1 MPRKTSFCNAALLRS
16 DIKRYWPLLFL
27 YVAVWVVILPMQ
39 ILSASR
45 ECDGVAEG
53 IMTVL
58 QLRQHN
64 VIIQS
69 IPASVVMSLLFGC
82 FAAMAV
88 WSYLMSGRTV
98 GLMHA
103 LPVTRTQ
110 AFFSH
115 VLSAL
120 GALTAGNVLI
130 FLLTALCSAGFSY
143 VDWAALGTWL
153 LLTELM
159 ALFFFALGSLCA
171 MVTGWLLAV
180 PVLYGAMNVIALLLY
195 AVISTMTQMFYFG
208 YSSSDIPEFITW
220 LTPVGRIWDAVANG
234 GAQPIDVQFREPI
247 GTQSYQRV
255 QLPASA
261 FSTCIIYA
269 AVGIALLA
277 LVWWL
282 YKKRPS
288 ETAGDAMS
296 FRWLRPIARWSI
308 GLCGGLGLGLF
319 LRYTAFIDGGFACL
333 LICQLVMGVICF
345 FAAQMLLQKTFRVFR
360 RSWKELAALAAAMV
374 ALTLAI
380 RADILGV
387 QYRVPD
393 VPQVDNVRVMVS
405 RCEGGNFLASDST
418 AIETV
423 TSLHRAILDQGP
435 ENADDS
441 RVLYVSFYYTMKN
454 GQEIRRN
461 YGIAEREGAETYRK
475 INQLLNLPQARSYAV
490 GINDLTDEELDTVR
504 GGFVE
509 DSDTGFSVDLTRE
522 QALALCRAAQQ
533 DVHGHVGGVGAKLG
547 VVDAAGGERAGRD
560 EAVRA
565 GIEWDAALG
574 QCLGDSGGSGHDD
587 VIGRGKDGV
596 DLAHHAGRGGHDLI
610 VGVACL
616 FDVGNALGIEVSLG
630 FGNGG
635 RGVGFRVGVEQADG
649 LDVRLDGK
657 HHIHDGLGVQ
667 RIGGAGHIVNVGQVG
682 GSGVGDRRIDDRGLG
697 GLAGGGH
704 ALGGQ
709 RSNGDDRII
718 PIRDDLRADLVQ
730 RCGVILAVEVLVLD
744 CNALLGSLGV
754 QLGLNRHADLIEAG
768 MIQLL
773 HNGNLVA
780 LGSGIGC
787 AFCGGG
793 SCLGSGGRSGGIGSG
808 AAGSQR
814 GHHSGGGQ
822 NSNKLFHDKF
832 SFICKTGNVVVVE
845 ADIDRPRTH
854 FTNSG
859 LPSFFHQAHFHASL
873 SPHA

>member
-45 ECDGVAEG
+45 ECDGVADG

-58 QLRQHN
+58 QLQQHN

-115 VLSAL
+115 ILSVL

-143 VDWAALGTWL
+143 VDWTALGTWL

-234 GAQPIDVQFREPI
+234 GAQPVEVQFREPI
-247 GTQSYQRV
+247 GTQTYHRF

-269 AVGIALLA
+269 AVGVALLA

-296 FRWLRPIARWSI
+296 FRWLQPIARWSI

-319 LRYTAFIDGGFACL
+319 LNYVILGSSFAGL

-345 FAAQMLLQKTFRVFR
+345 FAAQMLLKKKFRIFTSRWWV
-360 RSWKELAALAAAMV
+360 ETLALV
-374 ALTLAI
+374 LTLLAVTLCI
-380 RADILGV
+380 KLDITGY
-387 QYRVPD
+387 QHRVPD
-393 VPQVDNVRVMVS
+393 AEDVTSVRFS
-405 RCEGGNFLASDST
+405 ASSADFT
-418 AIETV
+418 ADDPAAVESVI
-423 TSLHRAILDQGP
+423 SLHRAILEQYDETGERLENRTYLDTEGGP
-435 ENADDS
+435 TTRYVRVDYQLRNGTSLCREWRVSIVNGSDIHRLLTQLVSRTDS
-441 RVLYVSFYYTMKN
+441 RESLMGLDALRKYGGVSNVVGGYVS
-454 GQEIRRN
+454 Q
-461 YGIAEREGAETYRK
+461 YGTGAF
-475 INQLLNLPQARSYAV
+475 A
-490 GINDLTDEELDTVR
+490 
-504 GGFVE
+504 
-509 DSDTGFSVDLTRE
+509 DLTR
-522 QALALCRAAQQ
+522 QQAQDLVSHALADAANSRTPI
-533 DVHGHVGGVGAKLG
+533 DPLRDIMYNSTNLDIEIHMNANGKTVSLPLG
-547 VVDAAGGERAGRD
+547 VPDFAVETKAFLDALEFEEPVD
-560 EAVRA
+560 
-565 GIEWDAALG
+565 
-574 QCLGDSGGSGHDD
+574 GGSDVPKFYDD
-587 VIGRGKDGV
+587 YDEPAAHAV
-596 DLAHHAGRGGHDLI
+596 D
-610 VGVACL
+610 
-616 FDVGNALGIEVSLG
+616 E
-630 FGNGG
+630 
-635 RGVGFRVGVEQADG
+635 
-649 LDVRLDGK
+649 
-657 HHIHDGLGVQ
+657 
-667 RIGGAGHIVNVGQVG
+667 
-682 GSGVGDRRIDDRGLG
+682 
-697 GLAGGGH
+697 
-704 ALGGQ
+704 
-709 RSNGDDRII
+709 II
-718 PIRDDLRADLVQ
+718 YD
-730 RCGVILAVEVLVLD
+730 
-744 CNALLGSLGV
+744 
-754 QLGLNRHADLIEAG
+754 
-768 MIQLL
+768 
-773 HNGNLVA
+773 
-780 LGSGIGC
+780 
-787 AFCGGG
+787 
-793 SCLGSGGRSGGIGSG
+793 
-808 AAGSQR
+808 
-814 GHHSGGGQ
+814 
-822 NSNKLFHDKF
+822 
-832 SFICKTGNVVVVE
+832 
-845 ADIDRPRTH
+845 
-854 FTNSG
+854 
-859 LPSFFHQAHFHASL
+859 
-873 SPHA
+873 

>member
-345 FAAQMLLQKTFRVFR
+345 FAAQMLLQKKFRIFNKR
-360 RSWKELAALAAAMV
+360 WWLETAAMV
-374 ALTLAI
+374 LVLA
-380 RADILGV
+380 AVTVCVKLDFTGY
-387 QYRVPD
+387 QHRVPD
-393 VPQVDNVRVMVS
+393 ADDVTEVRCTGVAD
-405 RCEGGNFLASDST
+405 LT
-418 AIETV
+418 ADDPETIETV
-423 TSLHRAILDQGP
+423 VALHRAILAQHDAGITP
-435 ENADDS
+435 EDS
-441 RVLYVSFYYTMKN
+441 YPASATLPGEPVVSVVSNEDLVIRYLRLTYTLRD
-454 GQEIRRN
+454 GTELRRN
-461 YGIAEREGAETYRK
+461 YQAFVSAGTDVYRLMTELANSRDNLLGLTGLQWLERHGGADAITGGYISRYRDG
-475 INQLLNLPQARSYAV
+475 AYAA
-490 GINDLTDEELDTVR
+490 LT
-504 GGFVE
+504 
-509 DSDTGFSVDLTRE
+509 
-522 QALALCRAAQQ
+522 AQQ
-533 DVHGHVGGVGAKLG
+533 AKELVHLIYADV
-547 VVDAAGGERAGRD
+547 DSAANA
-560 EAVRA
+560 
-565 GIEWDAALG
+565 I
-574 QCLGDSGGSGHDD
+574 D
-587 VIGRGKDGV
+587 VLDNDKGLYGP
-596 DLAHHAGRGGHDLI
+596 
-610 VGVACL
+610 
-616 FDVGNALGIEVSLG
+616 N
-630 FGNGG
+630 
-635 RGVGFRVGVEQADG
+635 GVEQSISLYLPPSEGDSTDISLDLPLFCTRAWEFVNGLEFDVPVDG
-649 LDVRLDGK
+649 
-657 HHIHDGLGVQ
+657 
-667 RIGGAGHIVNVGQVG
+667 
-682 GSGVGDRRIDDRGLG
+682 
-697 GLAGGGH
+697 
-704 ALGGQ
+704 
-709 RSNGDDRII
+709 
-718 PIRDDLRADLVQ
+718 
-730 RCGVILAVEVLVLD
+730 
-744 CNALLGSLGV
+744 
-754 QLGLNRHADLIEAG
+754 EAYETY
-768 MIQLL
+768 
-773 HNGNLVA
+773 V
-780 LGSGIGC
+780 
-787 AFCGGG
+787 
-793 SCLGSGGRSGGIGSG
+793 
-808 AAGSQR
+808 
-814 GHHSGGGQ
+814 
-822 NSNKLFHDKF
+822 D
-832 SFICKTGNVVVVE
+832 
-845 ADIDRPRTH
+845 
-854 FTNSG
+854 
-859 LPSFFHQAHFHASL
+859 
-873 SPHA
+873 

>member
-45 ECDGVAEG
+45 QCDGVADG

-115 VLSAL
+115 VLSVL

-180 PVLYGAMNVIALLLY
+180 PVLYGAMNVVALLLY

-234 GAQPIDVQFREPI
+234 GAQPIEVQFREPI
-247 GTQSYQRV
+247 GTQTYHRF

-296 FRWLRPIARWSI
+296 FRWLQPIARWSI

-319 LRYTAFIDGGFACL
+319 LNYVILGSSFAGL

-345 FAAQMLLQKTFRVFR
+345 FAAQMLLKKKFRIFTSRWWV
-360 RSWKELAALAAAMV
+360 ETLALV
-374 ALTLAI
+374 LTLLAVTLCI
-380 RADILGV
+380 KLDITGYQHRIPDAEDVTSVRFNASYADFTTDDPAAVESVI
-387 QYRVPD
+387 
-393 VPQVDNVRVMVS
+393 
-405 RCEGGNFLASDST
+405 
-418 AIETV
+418 
-423 TSLHRAILDQGP
+423 SLHRAILEQYDETGERLENRTYLDTEGGP
-435 ENADDS
+435 TTCYV
-441 RVLYVSFYYTMKN
+441 RVDYQLRNGTSLRREWSVSIVNGSDIHRLLTQLVNRTDCRESLMGLDVLRKYGGVSNVAGGYVSQYET
-454 GQEIRRN
+454 
-461 YGIAEREGAETYRK
+461 GAF
-475 INQLLNLPQARSYAV
+475 A
-490 GINDLTDEELDTVR
+490 
-504 GGFVE
+504 
-509 DSDTGFSVDLTRE
+509 DLTR
-522 QALALCRAAQQ
+522 QQAQDLVSHALA
-533 DVHGHVGGVGAKLG
+533 
-547 VVDAAGGERAGRD
+547 DAANSRVPIDPLRGGMYSSTNLDIEIRMNTNGKTVSLSLSVPD
-560 EAVRA
+560 FAVETKA
-565 GIEWDAALG
+565 FLDALEFEEPV
-574 QCLGDSGGSGHDD
+574 DGGSDVPKYYDD
-587 VIGRGKDGV
+587 YDEPATHAV
-596 DLAHHAGRGGHDLI
+596 D
-610 VGVACL
+610 
-616 FDVGNALGIEVSLG
+616 E
-630 FGNGG
+630 
-635 RGVGFRVGVEQADG
+635 
-649 LDVRLDGK
+649 
-657 HHIHDGLGVQ
+657 
-667 RIGGAGHIVNVGQVG
+667 
-682 GSGVGDRRIDDRGLG
+682 
-697 GLAGGGH
+697 
-704 ALGGQ
+704 
-709 RSNGDDRII
+709 II
-718 PIRDDLRADLVQ
+718 YD
-730 RCGVILAVEVLVLD
+730 
-744 CNALLGSLGV
+744 
-754 QLGLNRHADLIEAG
+754 
-768 MIQLL
+768 
-773 HNGNLVA
+773 
-780 LGSGIGC
+780 
-787 AFCGGG
+787 
-793 SCLGSGGRSGGIGSG
+793 
-808 AAGSQR
+808 
-814 GHHSGGGQ
+814 
-822 NSNKLFHDKF
+822 
-832 SFICKTGNVVVVE
+832 
-845 ADIDRPRTH
+845 
-854 FTNSG
+854 
-859 LPSFFHQAHFHASL
+859 
-873 SPHA
+873 

>member
-64 VIIQS
+64 VIIRS

-115 VLSAL
+115 VLSVL

-143 VDWAALGTWL
+143 VDWTALGTWL

-180 PVLYGAMNVIALLLY
+180 PVLYGAMNVVALLLY

-234 GAQPIDVQFREPI
+234 GAQPIEVQFREPI
-247 GTQSYQRV
+247 GTQSYHRF

-296 FRWLRPIARWSI
+296 FRWLQPIARWSI

-319 LRYTAFIDGGFACL
+319 LNYVILGSSFAGL

-345 FAAQMLLQKTFRVFR
+345 FAAQMLLQKKFRIFNKR
-360 RSWKELAALAAAMV
+360 WWLETAAMV
-374 ALTLAI
+374 LVLA
-380 RADILGV
+380 AVTVCVKLDFTGY
-387 QYRVPD
+387 QHRVPD
-393 VPQVDNVRVMVS
+393 AGDVTEVRCTGVAD
-405 RCEGGNFLASDST
+405 LT
-418 AIETV
+418 ADDPETIETV
-423 TSLHRAILDQGP
+423 VALHRAILAQHDAGITP
-435 ENADDS
+435 EDS
-441 RVLYVSFYYTMKN
+441 YPASATLPGEPVVSNEDLVVRYLRLTYTLQD
-454 GQEIRRN
+454 GTELR
-461 YGIAEREGAETYRK
+461 
-475 INQLLNLPQARSYAV
+475 RSYAAV
-490 GINDLTDEELDTVR
+490 VTAGTDVYRLMTELANSPDNLLGLTGLQRLERYGGADAVNGGYISRYRDGAYAVLTVQQAKELVRLIYADVDSAVNVIDVLDTDK
-504 GGFVE
+504 GLYGPNGSE
-509 DSDTGFSVDLTRE
+509 QSISLYLTPSDGEPKDISLDLPLFCT
-522 QALALCRAAQQ
+522 QAW
-533 DVHGHVGGVGAKLG
+533 
-547 VVDAAGGERAGRD
+547 E
-560 EAVRA
+560 
-565 GIEWDAALG
+565 
-574 QCLGDSGGSGHDD
+574 
-587 VIGRGKDGV
+587 
-596 DLAHHAGRGGHDLI
+596 
-610 VGVACL
+610 
-616 FDVGNALGIEVSLG
+616 FM
-630 FGNGG
+630 
-635 RGVGFRVGVEQADG
+635 DG
-649 LDVRLDGK
+649 LEFTAPVDGEPYYEDIIVKDYLD
-657 HHIHDGLGVQ
+657 
-667 RIGGAGHIVNVGQVG
+667 
-682 GSGVGDRRIDDRGLG
+682 
-697 GLAGGGH
+697 
-704 ALGGQ
+704 
-709 RSNGDDRII
+709 
-718 PIRDDLRADLVQ
+718 
-730 RCGVILAVEVLVLD
+730 
-744 CNALLGSLGV
+744 
-754 QLGLNRHADLIEAG
+754 
-768 MIQLL
+768 
-773 HNGNLVA
+773 
-780 LGSGIGC
+780 
-787 AFCGGG
+787 
-793 SCLGSGGRSGGIGSG
+793 
-808 AAGSQR
+808 
-814 GHHSGGGQ
+814 
-822 NSNKLFHDKF
+822 
-832 SFICKTGNVVVVE
+832 
-845 ADIDRPRTH
+845 
-854 FTNSG
+854 
-859 LPSFFHQAHFHASL
+859 
-873 SPHA
+873 

>member
-45 ECDGVAEG
+45 QCDGVADG

-69 IPASVVMSLLFGC
+69 IPAAVVMSLLFGC

-115 VLSAL
+115 ILSVL

-180 PVLYGAMNVIALLLY
+180 PVLYGAMNVVALLLY

-234 GAQPIDVQFREPI
+234 GAQPVEVQFPEPI
-247 GTQSYQRV
+247 GTQSYHRF

-296 FRWLRPIARWSI
+296 FRWLQPIARWSI

-319 LRYTAFIDGGFACL
+319 LNYVILGSSFAGL

-345 FAAQMLLQKTFRVFR
+345 FAAQMLLKKKFRIFTSRWWV
-360 RSWKELAALAAAMV
+360 ETLALV
-374 ALTLAI
+374 LTLLAVTLCI
-380 RADILGV
+380 KLDITGY
-387 QYRVPD
+387 QHRVPD
-393 VPQVDNVRVMVS
+393 AEDVTSVRFS
-405 RCEGGNFLASDST
+405 ASYADFTTDDPAAVESV
-418 AIETV
+418 I
-423 TSLHRAILDQGP
+423 SLHRAILEQYDETGERLENQTYLDTEGGP
-435 ENADDS
+435 TTRYV
-441 RVLYVSFYYTMKN
+441 RVDYQLRNGTSLCREWRVSIVNGSDIHRLLTQLVNRTDCRESLMGLDTLRKYGGVSNVAGGYVSQYET
-454 GQEIRRN
+454 
-461 YGIAEREGAETYRK
+461 GAF
-475 INQLLNLPQARSYAV
+475 A
-490 GINDLTDEELDTVR
+490 
-504 GGFVE
+504 
-509 DSDTGFSVDLTRE
+509 DLTR
-522 QALALCRAAQQ
+522 QQAQDLVSHALA
-533 DVHGHVGGVGAKLG
+533 
-547 VVDAAGGERAGRD
+547 DAANSRAPIDLRD
-560 EAVRA
+560 DMYSSTNLD
-565 GIEWDAALG
+565 IEIRMNANGKTVSLSLSVPDFAAETKAFLDALEFEEPV
-574 QCLGDSGGSGHDD
+574 DGGSDVPKCYDD
-587 VIGRGKDGV
+587 CDEPAAHAV
-596 DLAHHAGRGGHDLI
+596 D
-610 VGVACL
+610 
-616 FDVGNALGIEVSLG
+616 E
-630 FGNGG
+630 
-635 RGVGFRVGVEQADG
+635 
-649 LDVRLDGK
+649 
-657 HHIHDGLGVQ
+657 
-667 RIGGAGHIVNVGQVG
+667 
-682 GSGVGDRRIDDRGLG
+682 
-697 GLAGGGH
+697 
-704 ALGGQ
+704 
-709 RSNGDDRII
+709 II
-718 PIRDDLRADLVQ
+718 YD
-730 RCGVILAVEVLVLD
+730 
-744 CNALLGSLGV
+744 
-754 QLGLNRHADLIEAG
+754 
-768 MIQLL
+768 
-773 HNGNLVA
+773 
-780 LGSGIGC
+780 
-787 AFCGGG
+787 
-793 SCLGSGGRSGGIGSG
+793 
-808 AAGSQR
+808 
-814 GHHSGGGQ
+814 
-822 NSNKLFHDKF
+822 
-832 SFICKTGNVVVVE
+832 
-845 ADIDRPRTH
+845 
-854 FTNSG
+854 
-859 LPSFFHQAHFHASL
+859 
-873 SPHA
+873 

>member
-45 ECDGVAEG
+45 ECDGVADG

-58 QLRQHN
+58 QLQQHN
-64 VIIQS
+64 VIIRS

-115 VLSAL
+115 VLSVL

-180 PVLYGAMNVIALLLY
+180 PVLYGAMNVVALLLY

-234 GAQPIDVQFREPI
+234 GAQPIEVQFPEPI
-247 GTQSYQRV
+247 GTQSYHRL

-296 FRWLRPIARWSI
+296 FRWLQPIARWSI

-319 LRYTAFIDGGFACL
+319 LNYVILGSSFAGL

-345 FAAQMLLQKTFRVFR
+345 FAAQMLLKKKFRIFTSRWWV
-360 RSWKELAALAAAMV
+360 ETLALV
-374 ALTLAI
+374 LTLLAVTLCI
-380 RADILGV
+380 KLDITGY
-387 QYRVPD
+387 QHRVPD
-393 VPQVDNVRVMVS
+393 AEDVTSVR
-405 RCEGGNFLASDST
+405 FDASYADFTTDDPAAVESV
-418 AIETV
+418 I
-423 TSLHRAILDQGP
+423 SLHRAILEQYDETGERLENRTYLDTEGGP
-435 ENADDS
+435 TTRYVRVDYQLRNGTSLCREWRVSIVNGSDIHRLLTQLVNRTDS
-441 RVLYVSFYYTMKN
+441 R
-454 GQEIRRN
+454 
-461 YGIAEREGAETYRK
+461 
-475 INQLLNLPQARSYAV
+475 
-490 GINDLTDEELDTVR
+490 
-504 GGFVE
+504 
-509 DSDTGFSVDLTRE
+509 
-522 QALALCRAAQQ
+522 
-533 DVHGHVGGVGAKLG
+533 
-547 VVDAAGGERAGRD
+547 
-560 EAVRA
+560 
-565 GIEWDAALG
+565 
-574 QCLGDSGGSGHDD
+574 
-587 VIGRGKDGV
+587 
-596 DLAHHAGRGGHDLI
+596 
-610 VGVACL
+610 
-616 FDVGNALGIEVSLG
+616 
-630 FGNGG
+630 
-635 RGVGFRVGVEQADG
+635 
-649 LDVRLDGK
+649 
-657 HHIHDGLGVQ
+657 
-667 RIGGAGHIVNVGQVG
+667 
-682 GSGVGDRRIDDRGLG
+682 
-697 GLAGGGH
+697 
-704 ALGGQ
+704 
-709 RSNGDDRII
+709 
-718 PIRDDLRADLVQ
+718 
-730 RCGVILAVEVLVLD
+730 
-744 CNALLGSLGV
+744 
-754 QLGLNRHADLIEAG
+754 AG
-768 MIQLL
+768 MIGISELERYGGVNAVVGGYVNRYDTGEFAELSQQQAQELAMLAQADAENSSMPIDPLSDEPYVKDDKYRLEVQL
-773 HNGNLVA
+773 
-780 LGSGIGC
+780 
-787 AFCGGG
+787 
-793 SCLGSGGRSGGIGSG
+793 R
-808 AAGSQR
+808 
-814 GHHSGGGQ
+814 
-822 NSNKLFHDKF
+822 
-832 SFICKTGNVVVVE
+832 VV
-845 ADIDRPRTH
+845 IDRETSTTVP
-854 FTNSG
+854 
-859 LPSFFHQAHFHASL
+859 L
-873 SPHA
+873 SVRNFALRMQRFIDELEFEAPVDGSDYVEQYYDDYDMPATYAVDEITYD

>member
-45 ECDGVAEG
+45 ECDGVADG

-195 AVISTMTQMFYFG
+195 AVISTMAQMFYFG
-208 YSSSDIPEFITW
+208 YSSSDIPESITW

-234 GAQPIDVQFREPI
+234 GAQPIEVQFREPI
-247 GTQSYQRV
+247 GTQTYHRF

-296 FRWLRPIARWSI
+296 FRWLQPIARWSI

-319 LRYTAFIDGGFACL
+319 LNYVILGSSFAGL

-345 FAAQMLLQKTFRVFR
+345 FAAQMLLKKKFRIFTR
-360 RSWKELAALAAAMV
+360 RWWVETLALV
-374 ALTLAI
+374 LTLLAVTLCI
-380 RADILGV
+380 KLDITGY
-387 QYRVPD
+387 QHRVPD
-393 VPQVDNVRVMVS
+393 AEDVTSVR
-405 RCEGGNFLASDST
+405 FHASYAHFTTDDPAAVESV
-418 AIETV
+418 I
-423 TSLHRAILDQGP
+423 SLHRAILEQYDETGERLENQTYLDTEGGP
-435 ENADDS
+435 TTRYVRVDYQLRNGTSLCREWRVSIVNGSDIHRLMTQLVSRTDCRESLMGLDS
-441 RVLYVSFYYTMKN
+441 LWKYGGVSNVAGGYVSQYET
-454 GQEIRRN
+454 
-461 YGIAEREGAETYRK
+461 GAF
-475 INQLLNLPQARSYAV
+475 A
-490 GINDLTDEELDTVR
+490 
-504 GGFVE
+504 
-509 DSDTGFSVDLTRE
+509 DLTR
-522 QALALCRAAQQ
+522 QQAQDLVSHALADAANSRTPIDPLR
-533 DVHGHVGGVGAKLG
+533 DVMYNSTNLDIEIHMNANGKTVSLPLG
-547 VVDAAGGERAGRD
+547 VPDFAVETKAFLDALEFEEPVD
-560 EAVRA
+560 
-565 GIEWDAALG
+565 
-574 QCLGDSGGSGHDD
+574 GGSDVPKCYDD
-587 VIGRGKDGV
+587 CDESAAHAV
-596 DLAHHAGRGGHDLI
+596 DEITYD
-610 VGVACL
+610 
-616 FDVGNALGIEVSLG
+616 
-630 FGNGG
+630 
-635 RGVGFRVGVEQADG
+635 
-649 LDVRLDGK
+649 
-657 HHIHDGLGVQ
+657 
-667 RIGGAGHIVNVGQVG
+667 
-682 GSGVGDRRIDDRGLG
+682 
-697 GLAGGGH
+697 
-704 ALGGQ
+704 
-709 RSNGDDRII
+709 
-718 PIRDDLRADLVQ
+718 
-730 RCGVILAVEVLVLD
+730 
-744 CNALLGSLGV
+744 
-754 QLGLNRHADLIEAG
+754 
-768 MIQLL
+768 
-773 HNGNLVA
+773 
-780 LGSGIGC
+780 
-787 AFCGGG
+787 
-793 SCLGSGGRSGGIGSG
+793 
-808 AAGSQR
+808 
-814 GHHSGGGQ
+814 
-822 NSNKLFHDKF
+822 
-832 SFICKTGNVVVVE
+832 
-845 ADIDRPRTH
+845 
-854 FTNSG
+854 
-859 LPSFFHQAHFHASL
+859 
-873 SPHA
+873 

>member
-45 ECDGVAEG
+45 ECDGVADG

-58 QLRQHN
+58 QMRQHN
-64 VIIQS
+64 VIIRS
-69 IPASVVMSLLFGC
+69 IPASAVMSLLFGC

-115 VLSAL
+115 ILSVL

-234 GAQPIDVQFREPI
+234 GAQPIEVQFREPI
-247 GTQSYQRV
+247 GTQTYHRF

-296 FRWLRPIARWSI
+296 FRWLQPIARWSI

-319 LRYTAFIDGGFACL
+319 LNYVILGSSFAGL

-345 FAAQMLLQKTFRVFR
+345 FAAQMLLKKKFRIFTSRWWV
-360 RSWKELAALAAAMV
+360 ETLALV
-374 ALTLAI
+374 LTLLAVTLCI
-380 RADILGV
+380 RLDITGY
-387 QYRVPD
+387 QHRVPD
-393 VPQVDNVRVMVS
+393 AEDVTSVRFS
-405 RCEGGNFLASDST
+405 ASYADFTTDDPAAAESV
-418 AIETV
+418 I
-423 TSLHRAILDQGP
+423 SLHRAILEQYDETGERLENQTYLDTEGGP
-435 ENADDS
+435 TTCYV
-441 RVLYVSFYYTMKN
+441 RVDYQLRNGTSLRREWSVSIVNGSDIHRLLTQLVNRTDCRESLMGLDVLRKYGGVSNVAGGYVSQYET
-454 GQEIRRN
+454 
-461 YGIAEREGAETYRK
+461 GAF
-475 INQLLNLPQARSYAV
+475 A
-490 GINDLTDEELDTVR
+490 
-504 GGFVE
+504 
-509 DSDTGFSVDLTRE
+509 DLTR
-522 QALALCRAAQQ
+522 QQAQDLVSHALA
-533 DVHGHVGGVGAKLG
+533 
-547 VVDAAGGERAGRD
+547 DAANSRAPIDPLRD
-560 EAVRA
+560 DMYSSTNLDIEIRMNTNGKTVSLSLSVPDFAVETKA
-565 GIEWDAALG
+565 FLDALEFEEPV
-574 QCLGDSGGSGHDD
+574 DGGSDVPKFYDD
-587 VIGRGKDGV
+587 YDEPATHAV
-596 DLAHHAGRGGHDLI
+596 D
-610 VGVACL
+610 
-616 FDVGNALGIEVSLG
+616 E
-630 FGNGG
+630 
-635 RGVGFRVGVEQADG
+635 
-649 LDVRLDGK
+649 
-657 HHIHDGLGVQ
+657 
-667 RIGGAGHIVNVGQVG
+667 
-682 GSGVGDRRIDDRGLG
+682 
-697 GLAGGGH
+697 
-704 ALGGQ
+704 
-709 RSNGDDRII
+709 II
-718 PIRDDLRADLVQ
+718 YD
-730 RCGVILAVEVLVLD
+730 
-744 CNALLGSLGV
+744 
-754 QLGLNRHADLIEAG
+754 
-768 MIQLL
+768 
-773 HNGNLVA
+773 
-780 LGSGIGC
+780 
-787 AFCGGG
+787 
-793 SCLGSGGRSGGIGSG
+793 
-808 AAGSQR
+808 
-814 GHHSGGGQ
+814 
-822 NSNKLFHDKF
+822 
-832 SFICKTGNVVVVE
+832 
-845 ADIDRPRTH
+845 
-854 FTNSG
+854 
-859 LPSFFHQAHFHASL
+859 
-873 SPHA
+873 

>member
-45 ECDGVAEG
+45 ECDGVADG

-58 QLRQHN
+58 QLQQHN

-115 VLSAL
+115 VLSVL

-180 PVLYGAMNVIALLLY
+180 PVLYGAMNVVALLLY

-234 GAQPIDVQFREPI
+234 GAQPVEVQLPI
-247 GTQSYQRV
+247 GTQSYHRF

-296 FRWLRPIARWSI
+296 FRWLQPIARWSI

-319 LRYTAFIDGGFACL
+319 LNYVILGSSFAGL

-345 FAAQMLLQKTFRVFR
+345 FAAQMLLKKKFRIFTSRWWV
-360 RSWKELAALAAAMV
+360 ETLALV
-374 ALTLAI
+374 LTLLAVTLCI
-380 RADILGV
+380 KLDITGY
-387 QYRVPD
+387 QHRVPD
-393 VPQVDNVRVMVS
+393 AEDVTSVR
-405 RCEGGNFLASDST
+405 FDASYADFTTDDPAAVESV
-418 AIETV
+418 I
-423 TSLHRAILDQGP
+423 SLHRAILEQYDETGERLENQTYLDTEGGP
-435 ENADDS
+435 TTRYVRVDYQLRNGTSLCREWRVSIVNGSDIHRLMTQLVS
-441 RVLYVSFYYTMKN
+441 RTDCRESLMGLDALWKYGGVSNVVGGYVSQYET
-454 GQEIRRN
+454 
-461 YGIAEREGAETYRK
+461 GAF
-475 INQLLNLPQARSYAV
+475 A
-490 GINDLTDEELDTVR
+490 
-504 GGFVE
+504 
-509 DSDTGFSVDLTRE
+509 DLTR
-522 QALALCRAAQQ
+522 QQAQDLVSHALADAANSRTPIDPLR
-533 DVHGHVGGVGAKLG
+533 DVMYNSTNLDIEIHMNANGKTVSLPLG
-547 VVDAAGGERAGRD
+547 VPDFAVETKAFLDALEFEEPVD
-560 EAVRA
+560 
-565 GIEWDAALG
+565 
-574 QCLGDSGGSGHDD
+574 GGSDVPKFYDD
-587 VIGRGKDGV
+587 YDEPAAHAV
-596 DLAHHAGRGGHDLI
+596 D
-610 VGVACL
+610 
-616 FDVGNALGIEVSLG
+616 E
-630 FGNGG
+630 
-635 RGVGFRVGVEQADG
+635 
-649 LDVRLDGK
+649 
-657 HHIHDGLGVQ
+657 
-667 RIGGAGHIVNVGQVG
+667 
-682 GSGVGDRRIDDRGLG
+682 
-697 GLAGGGH
+697 
-704 ALGGQ
+704 
-709 RSNGDDRII
+709 II
-718 PIRDDLRADLVQ
+718 YD
-730 RCGVILAVEVLVLD
+730 
-744 CNALLGSLGV
+744 
-754 QLGLNRHADLIEAG
+754 
-768 MIQLL
+768 
-773 HNGNLVA
+773 
-780 LGSGIGC
+780 
-787 AFCGGG
+787 
-793 SCLGSGGRSGGIGSG
+793 
-808 AAGSQR
+808 
-814 GHHSGGGQ
+814 
-822 NSNKLFHDKF
+822 
-832 SFICKTGNVVVVE
+832 
-845 ADIDRPRTH
+845 
-854 FTNSG
+854 
-859 LPSFFHQAHFHASL
+859 
-873 SPHA
+873 

>member
-195 AVISTMTQMFYFG
+195 AGISTMTQMFYFG
-208 YSSSDIPEFITW
+208 YSNSDIPEFITW

-234 GAQPIDVQFREPI
+234 GAQPIEVQFREPI

-296 FRWLRPIARWSI
+296 FRWLQPIARWSI

-345 FAAQMLLQKTFRVFR
+345 FAAQMLLQKKFRIFNKR
-360 RSWKELAALAAAMV
+360 WWLETAAMV
-374 ALTLAI
+374 LVLA
-380 RADILGV
+380 AVTVCVKLDITR
-387 QYRVPD
+387 Y
-393 VPQVDNVRVMVS
+393 VRVDYQLRNGTSLCREWRVSIVNGSDIHRLLTQLVS
-405 RCEGGNFLASDST
+405 RTDCRESLMGLDVLRKYGGVSNVAGGYVT
-418 AIETV
+418 QYET
-423 TSLHRAILDQGP
+423 
-435 ENADDS
+435 
-441 RVLYVSFYYTMKN
+441 
-454 GQEIRRN
+454 
-461 YGIAEREGAETYRK
+461 GAF
-475 INQLLNLPQARSYAV
+475 A
-490 GINDLTDEELDTVR
+490 
-504 GGFVE
+504 
-509 DSDTGFSVDLTRE
+509 DLTR
-522 QALALCRAAQQ
+522 QQAQDLVSHALA
-533 DVHGHVGGVGAKLG
+533 
-547 VVDAAGGERAGRD
+547 DAANSRAPIDPLRD
-560 EAVRA
+560 DMYSSTNLDIEIRLNTDKGNVSFSLNVPDFAVETKA
-565 GIEWDAALG
+565 FLDALEFEEPVDG
-574 QCLGDSGGSGHDD
+574 TYDSPEKCYDD
-587 VIGRGKDGV
+587 ELYEDEYGCSTK
-596 DLAHHAGRGGHDLI
+596 A
-610 VGVACL
+610 
-616 FDVGNALGIEVSLG
+616 
-630 FGNGG
+630 
-635 RGVGFRVGVEQADG
+635 
-649 LDVRLDGK
+649 
-657 HHIHDGLGVQ
+657 
-667 RIGGAGHIVNVGQVG
+667 VGQVLY
-682 GSGVGDRRIDDRGLG
+682 D
-697 GLAGGGH
+697 
-704 ALGGQ
+704 
-709 RSNGDDRII
+709 
-718 PIRDDLRADLVQ
+718 
-730 RCGVILAVEVLVLD
+730 
-744 CNALLGSLGV
+744 
-754 QLGLNRHADLIEAG
+754 
-768 MIQLL
+768 
-773 HNGNLVA
+773 
-780 LGSGIGC
+780 
-787 AFCGGG
+787 
-793 SCLGSGGRSGGIGSG
+793 
-808 AAGSQR
+808 
-814 GHHSGGGQ
+814 
-822 NSNKLFHDKF
+822 
-832 SFICKTGNVVVVE
+832 
-845 ADIDRPRTH
+845 
-854 FTNSG
+854 
-859 LPSFFHQAHFHASL
+859 
-873 SPHA
+873 

>member
-180 PVLYGAMNVIALLLY
+180 PVLYGAMNVVALLLY

-208 YSSSDIPEFITW
+208 YSSGDIPESITW

-234 GAQPIDVQFREPI
+234 GAQPIEVQFREPI
-247 GTQSYQRV
+247 GTQSYHRF

-296 FRWLRPIARWSI
+296 FRWLQPIARWSI

-319 LRYTAFIDGGFACL
+319 LNYVILGSSFAGL

-345 FAAQMLLQKTFRVFR
+345 FAAQMLLKKKFRIFTSRWWV
-360 RSWKELAALAAAMV
+360 ETLALV
-374 ALTLAI
+374 LTLLAVTLCI
-380 RADILGV
+380 RLDITGY
-387 QYRVPD
+387 QHRVPD
-393 VPQVDNVRVMVS
+393 AEDVTSVR
-405 RCEGGNFLASDST
+405 FHASYADFTTDDPAAVESV
-418 AIETV
+418 I
-423 TSLHRAILDQGP
+423 SLHRAILEQYDETGERLENQTYLDTEGGP
-435 ENADDS
+435 TTRYVRVDYQLRNGTSLCREWRVSIVNGSDIHRLMTQLMNRTDCRESLMGLDS
-441 RVLYVSFYYTMKN
+441 LWKYGGVSNVVGGYVSQYET
-454 GQEIRRN
+454 
-461 YGIAEREGAETYRK
+461 GAF
-475 INQLLNLPQARSYAV
+475 A
-490 GINDLTDEELDTVR
+490 
-504 GGFVE
+504 
-509 DSDTGFSVDLTRE
+509 DLTR
-522 QALALCRAAQQ
+522 QQAQDLVSHALADAANSRTPIDPLR
-533 DVHGHVGGVGAKLG
+533 DVMYNSTNLDIEIRMNANGKTVSLPLG
-547 VVDAAGGERAGRD
+547 VPDFAVETKAFLDALEFEEPVD
-560 EAVRA
+560 
-565 GIEWDAALG
+565 
-574 QCLGDSGGSGHDD
+574 GGSDVPKCYDD
-587 VIGRGKDGV
+587 CDESATHAV
-596 DLAHHAGRGGHDLI
+596 D
-610 VGVACL
+610 
-616 FDVGNALGIEVSLG
+616 E
-630 FGNGG
+630 
-635 RGVGFRVGVEQADG
+635 
-649 LDVRLDGK
+649 
-657 HHIHDGLGVQ
+657 
-667 RIGGAGHIVNVGQVG
+667 
-682 GSGVGDRRIDDRGLG
+682 
-697 GLAGGGH
+697 
-704 ALGGQ
+704 
-709 RSNGDDRII
+709 II
-718 PIRDDLRADLVQ
+718 YD
-730 RCGVILAVEVLVLD
+730 
-744 CNALLGSLGV
+744 
-754 QLGLNRHADLIEAG
+754 
-768 MIQLL
+768 
-773 HNGNLVA
+773 
-780 LGSGIGC
+780 
-787 AFCGGG
+787 
-793 SCLGSGGRSGGIGSG
+793 
-808 AAGSQR
+808 
-814 GHHSGGGQ
+814 
-822 NSNKLFHDKF
+822 
-832 SFICKTGNVVVVE
+832 
-845 ADIDRPRTH
+845 
-854 FTNSG
+854 
-859 LPSFFHQAHFHASL
+859 
-873 SPHA
+873 

>member
-45 ECDGVAEG
+45 ECDGVADG

-58 QLRQHN
+58 QLQQHN

-115 VLSAL
+115 ILSVL

-180 PVLYGAMNVIALLLY
+180 PVLYGAMNVVALLLY

-234 GAQPIDVQFREPI
+234 GAQPIEVQLPI
-247 GTQSYQRV
+247 GTQSYHRF

-296 FRWLRPIARWSI
+296 FRWLQPIARWSI

-319 LRYTAFIDGGFACL
+319 LNYVILGSSFAGL

-345 FAAQMLLQKTFRVFR
+345 FAAQMLLKKKFRIFTSRWWV
-360 RSWKELAALAAAMV
+360 ETLALV
-374 ALTLAI
+374 LTLLAVTLCI
-380 RADILGV
+380 KLDITGY
-387 QYRVPD
+387 QHRVPD
-393 VPQVDNVRVMVS
+393 AEDVTSVR
-405 RCEGGNFLASDST
+405 FDASYAHFTTDDPAAVESV
-418 AIETV
+418 I
-423 TSLHRAILDQGP
+423 SLHRAILEQYDETGERLENQTYLDTEGGP
-435 ENADDS
+435 TTCYV
-441 RVLYVSFYYTMKN
+441 RVDYQLRNGTSLRREWSVSIVNGSDIHRLLTQLVNRTDCRESLMGLDTLRKYGGVSNVAGGYVSQYET
-454 GQEIRRN
+454 
-461 YGIAEREGAETYRK
+461 GAF
-475 INQLLNLPQARSYAV
+475 A
-490 GINDLTDEELDTVR
+490 
-504 GGFVE
+504 
-509 DSDTGFSVDLTRE
+509 DLTR
-522 QALALCRAAQQ
+522 QQAQDLVSHALADAANSRTPI
-533 DVHGHVGGVGAKLG
+533 DPLRGGMYSGTNLDIEIHMNANGKTVSLPLG
-547 VVDAAGGERAGRD
+547 VPDFAVETKAFLDALEFEEPVD
-560 EAVRA
+560 
-565 GIEWDAALG
+565 
-574 QCLGDSGGSGHDD
+574 GGSDVPKCYDD
-587 VIGRGKDGV
+587 YDESATHAV
-596 DLAHHAGRGGHDLI
+596 D
-610 VGVACL
+610 
-616 FDVGNALGIEVSLG
+616 E
-630 FGNGG
+630 
-635 RGVGFRVGVEQADG
+635 
-649 LDVRLDGK
+649 
-657 HHIHDGLGVQ
+657 
-667 RIGGAGHIVNVGQVG
+667 
-682 GSGVGDRRIDDRGLG
+682 
-697 GLAGGGH
+697 
-704 ALGGQ
+704 
-709 RSNGDDRII
+709 II
-718 PIRDDLRADLVQ
+718 YD
-730 RCGVILAVEVLVLD
+730 
-744 CNALLGSLGV
+744 
-754 QLGLNRHADLIEAG
+754 
-768 MIQLL
+768 
-773 HNGNLVA
+773 
-780 LGSGIGC
+780 
-787 AFCGGG
+787 
-793 SCLGSGGRSGGIGSG
+793 
-808 AAGSQR
+808 
-814 GHHSGGGQ
+814 
-822 NSNKLFHDKF
+822 
-832 SFICKTGNVVVVE
+832 
-845 ADIDRPRTH
+845 
-854 FTNSG
+854 
-859 LPSFFHQAHFHASL
+859 
-873 SPHA
+873 

>member
-208 YSSSDIPEFITW
+208 YSNSDIPEFITW

-234 GAQPIDVQFREPI
+234 GAQPIEVQFREPI

-345 FAAQMLLQKTFRVFR
+345 FAAQMLLQKKFRIFNKR
-360 RSWKELAALAAAMV
+360 WWLETAAMV
-374 ALTLAI
+374 LVLA
-380 RADILGV
+380 AVTVCVKLDFTGY
-387 QYRVPD
+387 QHRVPD
-393 VPQVDNVRVMVS
+393 ADDVTEVRCTGVAD
-405 RCEGGNFLASDST
+405 LT
-418 AIETV
+418 ADDPETIETV
-423 TSLHRAILDQGP
+423 VALHRAILAQHDAGITP
-435 ENADDS
+435 EDS
-441 RVLYVSFYYTMKN
+441 YPASATLPGEPVVSVVSNEDLVIRYLRLTYTLRD
-454 GQEIRRN
+454 GTELRRN
-461 YGIAEREGAETYRK
+461 YQAFVSAGTDVYRLMTELANSRDNLLGLTGLQWLERYGGADAVNGGYISRYRDG
-475 INQLLNLPQARSYAV
+475 AYAV
-490 GINDLTDEELDTVR
+490 LTAQQAKELVHLIYADVDSA
-504 GGFVE
+504 VNVIDVL
-509 DSDTGFSVDLTRE
+509 DSDKGLY
-522 QALALCRAAQQ
+522 
-533 DVHGHVGGVGAKLG
+533 GP
-547 VVDAAGGERAGRD
+547 
-560 EAVRA
+560 
-565 GIEWDAALG
+565 
-574 QCLGDSGGSGHDD
+574 
-587 VIGRGKDGV
+587 
-596 DLAHHAGRGGHDLI
+596 
-610 VGVACL
+610 
-616 FDVGNALGIEVSLG
+616 N
-630 FGNGG
+630 
-635 RGVGFRVGVEQADG
+635 GVEQSINLYLTPLEGETRDISLDLPLFCTRAWEFMDG
-649 LDVRLDGK
+649 LEFDVPVDGEPYYEDIIVKDYLD
-657 HHIHDGLGVQ
+657 
-667 RIGGAGHIVNVGQVG
+667 
-682 GSGVGDRRIDDRGLG
+682 
-697 GLAGGGH
+697 
-704 ALGGQ
+704 
-709 RSNGDDRII
+709 
-718 PIRDDLRADLVQ
+718 
-730 RCGVILAVEVLVLD
+730 
-744 CNALLGSLGV
+744 
-754 QLGLNRHADLIEAG
+754 
-768 MIQLL
+768 
-773 HNGNLVA
+773 
-780 LGSGIGC
+780 
-787 AFCGGG
+787 
-793 SCLGSGGRSGGIGSG
+793 
-808 AAGSQR
+808 
-814 GHHSGGGQ
+814 
-822 NSNKLFHDKF
+822 
-832 SFICKTGNVVVVE
+832 
-845 ADIDRPRTH
+845 
-854 FTNSG
+854 
-859 LPSFFHQAHFHASL
+859 
-873 SPHA
+873 

>member
-45 ECDGVAEG
+45 ECDGVADG

-58 QLRQHN
+58 QLQQHN

-115 VLSAL
+115 VLSVL

-130 FLLTALCSAGFSY
+130 FLLTALCSADFSY

-208 YSSSDIPEFITW
+208 YSNSDIPEFITW

-234 GAQPIDVQFREPI
+234 GAQPIEVQFREPI
-247 GTQSYQRV
+247 GTQTYHRF

-296 FRWLRPIARWSI
+296 FRWLQPIARWSI

-319 LRYTAFIDGGFACL
+319 LNYVILGSSFAGL

-345 FAAQMLLQKTFRVFR
+345 FAAQMLLKKKFRIFTSRWWV
-360 RSWKELAALAAAMV
+360 ETLALV
-374 ALTLAI
+374 LTLLAVTLCI
-380 RADILGV
+380 KLDITGY
-387 QYRVPD
+387 QHRVPD
-393 VPQVDNVRVMVS
+393 AEDVTSVR
-405 RCEGGNFLASDST
+405 FDASYADFTTDDPAAAESV
-418 AIETV
+418 I
-423 TSLHRAILDQGP
+423 SLHRAILEQYDETGERLENRTYLDAEGGP
-435 ENADDS
+435 ITRYV
-441 RVLYVSFYYTMKN
+441 RVDYQLRNGTSLRREWRVSIVNGSDIHRLLTQLVNRTDCRESLMGLDALRKYGGVSNVAGGYVSQYET
-454 GQEIRRN
+454 
-461 YGIAEREGAETYRK
+461 GAF
-475 INQLLNLPQARSYAV
+475 A
-490 GINDLTDEELDTVR
+490 
-504 GGFVE
+504 
-509 DSDTGFSVDLTRE
+509 DLTR
-522 QALALCRAAQQ
+522 QQAQDLVSHALA
-533 DVHGHVGGVGAKLG
+533 
-547 VVDAAGGERAGRD
+547 DAANSRVPIDPLRGGMYSSTNLDIEIRMNANGKTVSLSLSVPD
-560 EAVRA
+560 FAVETKA
-565 GIEWDAALG
+565 FLDALEFEEPV
-574 QCLGDSGGSGHDD
+574 DGGSDVPKCYDD
-587 VIGRGKDGV
+587 CDESATHAV
-596 DLAHHAGRGGHDLI
+596 DEITYD
-610 VGVACL
+610 
-616 FDVGNALGIEVSLG
+616 
-630 FGNGG
+630 
-635 RGVGFRVGVEQADG
+635 
-649 LDVRLDGK
+649 
-657 HHIHDGLGVQ
+657 
-667 RIGGAGHIVNVGQVG
+667 
-682 GSGVGDRRIDDRGLG
+682 
-697 GLAGGGH
+697 
-704 ALGGQ
+704 
-709 RSNGDDRII
+709 
-718 PIRDDLRADLVQ
+718 
-730 RCGVILAVEVLVLD
+730 
-744 CNALLGSLGV
+744 
-754 QLGLNRHADLIEAG
+754 
-768 MIQLL
+768 
-773 HNGNLVA
+773 
-780 LGSGIGC
+780 
-787 AFCGGG
+787 
-793 SCLGSGGRSGGIGSG
+793 
-808 AAGSQR
+808 
-814 GHHSGGGQ
+814 
-822 NSNKLFHDKF
+822 
-832 SFICKTGNVVVVE
+832 
-845 ADIDRPRTH
+845 
-854 FTNSG
+854 
-859 LPSFFHQAHFHASL
+859 
-873 SPHA
+873 

>member
-45 ECDGVAEG
+45 ECDGVADG

-58 QLRQHN
+58 QLQQHN

-115 VLSAL
+115 VLSVL

-180 PVLYGAMNVIALLLY
+180 PVLYGAMNVVALLLY

-234 GAQPIDVQFREPI
+234 GAQPIEVQFPEPI
-247 GTQSYQRV
+247 GTQSYHRF

-296 FRWLRPIARWSI
+296 FRWLQPIARWSI
-308 GLCGGLGLGLF
+308 GLCGGWGLGLF
-319 LRYTAFIDGGFACL
+319 LNYVMLGSSSFAGL

-345 FAAQMLLQKTFRVFR
+345 FAAQMLLQKKFRIFNKRWWV
-360 RSWKELAALAAAMV
+360 ETAAMV
-374 ALTLAI
+374 LVLA
-380 RADILGV
+380 AVTVCVKLDFTGY
-387 QYRVPD
+387 QHRVPD
-393 VPQVDNVRVMVS
+393 AGDVTEVRCTGVAD
-405 RCEGGNFLASDST
+405 LT
-418 AIETV
+418 ADDPETIETV
-423 TSLHRAILDQGP
+423 VALHRAILAQHDAGITP
-435 ENADDS
+435 EDS
-441 RVLYVSFYYTMKN
+441 YPASATLPGEPVVSNEDLVVRYLRLTYTLQD
-454 GQEIRRN
+454 GTELR
-461 YGIAEREGAETYRK
+461 
-475 INQLLNLPQARSYAV
+475 RSYAAV
-490 GINDLTDEELDTVR
+490 VTAGTDVYRLMTELANSPDNLLGLTGLQRLERYGGADAVNGGYISRYRDGAYAVLTAQQAKELVRLIYADVDSAVNVIDVLDTDK
-504 GGFVE
+504 GLYGPNGSE
-509 DSDTGFSVDLTRE
+509 QSISLYLTPSDGEPKDISLDLPLFCT
-522 QALALCRAAQQ
+522 QAW
-533 DVHGHVGGVGAKLG
+533 
-547 VVDAAGGERAGRD
+547 E
-560 EAVRA
+560 
-565 GIEWDAALG
+565 
-574 QCLGDSGGSGHDD
+574 
-587 VIGRGKDGV
+587 
-596 DLAHHAGRGGHDLI
+596 
-610 VGVACL
+610 
-616 FDVGNALGIEVSLG
+616 FM
-630 FGNGG
+630 
-635 RGVGFRVGVEQADG
+635 DG
-649 LDVRLDGK
+649 LEFTAPVDGEPYYEDIIVKDYLD
-657 HHIHDGLGVQ
+657 
-667 RIGGAGHIVNVGQVG
+667 
-682 GSGVGDRRIDDRGLG
+682 
-697 GLAGGGH
+697 
-704 ALGGQ
+704 
-709 RSNGDDRII
+709 
-718 PIRDDLRADLVQ
+718 
-730 RCGVILAVEVLVLD
+730 
-744 CNALLGSLGV
+744 
-754 QLGLNRHADLIEAG
+754 
-768 MIQLL
+768 
-773 HNGNLVA
+773 
-780 LGSGIGC
+780 
-787 AFCGGG
+787 
-793 SCLGSGGRSGGIGSG
+793 
-808 AAGSQR
+808 
-814 GHHSGGGQ
+814 
-822 NSNKLFHDKF
+822 
-832 SFICKTGNVVVVE
+832 
-845 ADIDRPRTH
+845 
-854 FTNSG
+854 
-859 LPSFFHQAHFHASL
+859 
-873 SPHA
+873 

>member
-45 ECDGVAEG
+45 ECDGVADG

-58 QLRQHN
+58 QLQQHN

-115 VLSAL
+115 VLSVL

-234 GAQPIDVQFREPI
+234 GAQPIEVQFREPI
-247 GTQSYQRV
+247 GTQTYHRF

-296 FRWLRPIARWSI
+296 FRWLQPIARWSI

-319 LRYTAFIDGGFACL
+319 LNYVILGSSFAGL

-345 FAAQMLLQKTFRVFR
+345 FAAQMLLKKKFRIFTSRWWV
-360 RSWKELAALAAAMV
+360 ETLALV
-374 ALTLAI
+374 LTLLAVTLCI
-380 RADILGV
+380 KLDITGY
-387 QYRVPD
+387 QHRVPD
-393 VPQVDNVRVMVS
+393 AEDVTSVR
-405 RCEGGNFLASDST
+405 FDASYADFTTDDPAAVESV
-418 AIETV
+418 I
-423 TSLHRAILDQGP
+423 SLHRAILEQYDETGERLENQTYLDTEGGP
-435 ENADDS
+435 TTRYVRVDYQLRNGTSLCREWRVSIVNGSDIHRLLTQLVSRTDS
-441 RVLYVSFYYTMKN
+441 RESLMGLDALRKYGGVSNVVGGYVS
-454 GQEIRRN
+454 Q
-461 YGIAEREGAETYRK
+461 YGTGAF
-475 INQLLNLPQARSYAV
+475 A
-490 GINDLTDEELDTVR
+490 
-504 GGFVE
+504 
-509 DSDTGFSVDLTRE
+509 DLTR
-522 QALALCRAAQQ
+522 QQAQDLVSHALADAANSRTPI
-533 DVHGHVGGVGAKLG
+533 DPLRDIMYNSTNLDIEIHMNANGKTVSLPLG
-547 VVDAAGGERAGRD
+547 VPDFAVETKAFLDALEFEEPVD
-560 EAVRA
+560 
-565 GIEWDAALG
+565 
-574 QCLGDSGGSGHDD
+574 GGSDVPKCYDD
-587 VIGRGKDGV
+587 CDEPAIHAV
-596 DLAHHAGRGGHDLI
+596 D
-610 VGVACL
+610 
-616 FDVGNALGIEVSLG
+616 E
-630 FGNGG
+630 
-635 RGVGFRVGVEQADG
+635 
-649 LDVRLDGK
+649 
-657 HHIHDGLGVQ
+657 
-667 RIGGAGHIVNVGQVG
+667 
-682 GSGVGDRRIDDRGLG
+682 
-697 GLAGGGH
+697 
-704 ALGGQ
+704 
-709 RSNGDDRII
+709 II
-718 PIRDDLRADLVQ
+718 YD
-730 RCGVILAVEVLVLD
+730 
-744 CNALLGSLGV
+744 
-754 QLGLNRHADLIEAG
+754 
-768 MIQLL
+768 
-773 HNGNLVA
+773 
-780 LGSGIGC
+780 
-787 AFCGGG
+787 
-793 SCLGSGGRSGGIGSG
+793 
-808 AAGSQR
+808 
-814 GHHSGGGQ
+814 
-822 NSNKLFHDKF
+822 
-832 SFICKTGNVVVVE
+832 
-845 ADIDRPRTH
+845 
-854 FTNSG
+854 
-859 LPSFFHQAHFHASL
+859 
-873 SPHA
+873 